1 MSTISVKEY
10 SFDDFFNL
18 KGLDVLIKEYAN
30 SSHNPLVQDVDLD
43 YINIVK
49 DAYKEIIKNSNV
61 TFHAIVD
68 KDTVKGICVL
78 IQSGNGNSNKT
89 IIDINAIY
97 VYPEC
102 RRLGCGK
109 KMFEYIDA
117 FAKEH
122 GASGIYFQVPVGS
135 RLEKALERSNHFNK
149 QYVLYYR
156 GIE

>member
-1 MSTISVKEY
+1 MISVKEY

-30 SSHNPLVQDVDLD
+30 SSNNPLVQDVDLD

-109 KMFEYIDA
+109 KMFEYIDV

-122 GASGIYFQVPVGS
+122 GASGIYFQAPVGT
-135 RLEKALERSNHFNK
+135 RLEKVLERNNHFKK